1 MGFCKAYD
9 CLPHNLMV
17 AKLEAYSISKES
29 LQLISD
35 YLSQRKQ
42 RTKIGS
48 ACSDWAN
55 VVRGIP
61 QGSILGPLLFSIFI
75 NDNFLVVEK
84 SDICNTLYSHRNT
97 LYSHGN
103 TLYSH
108 GKLHALR
115 RIRKYLTLD
124 KSQIIRYAFIDSQF
138 NYAPLI

>member
-1 MGFCKAYD
+1 
-9 CLPHNLMV
+9 MV

-55 VVRGIP
+55 VVRGVP
-61 QGSILGPLLFSIFI
+61 QGSILGPLPFSIFI
-75 NDNFLVVEK
+75 NDNFFVVQK
-84 SDICNTLYSHRNT
+84 SDICNTLYSHSNT